1 MKFMLMGFEAKGEW
15 ERLPQAERDQRVQRH
30 QQALQELVAERGFVD
45 GRTLVLTS
53 VGLAQSSDAIT
64 LRTKG
69 GTSVATDGPFAETKE
84 VLAGFDLIDFSSIG
98 EARAFASKCCVHDGH
113 ATEIRPVRDSWWA
126 YHGPGISAAKRFMI
140 MLVSD
145 VEAQAKW
152 SQTQIDRNVAHH
164 QQVGMEYSLQK
175 GLVRGEPLCFSSARL
190 RPSAEAV
197 TLRIRGGESLTSDGP
212 FAETKEVIGG
222 FFIIDCASQEEA
234 VAWAKKMS
242 ANSGETTEIRPVQSM
257 WSIYRG

>member
-15 ERLPQAERDQRVQRH
+15 ERLPQAERDQRVRRH
-30 QQALQELVAERGFVD
+30 QQALQELIAERGFVD

-53 VGLAQSSDAIT
+53 VGLAPSSEAIT

-69 GTSVATDGPFAETKE
+69 GKAVASDGPFAETKE
-84 VLAGFDLIDFSSIG
+84 VLAGFDLIDFGSLE
-98 EARAFASKCCVHDGH
+98 EAQVFARKRCVHDSH
-113 ATEIRPVRDSWWA
+113 VTEIRPVHDSWWA
-126 YHGPGISAAKRFMI
+126 YHGPGISDAQRFMI
-140 MLVSD
+140 MIVTD

-152 SQTQIDRNVAHH
+152 SQAEIDRNVAHH
-164 QQVGMEYSLQK
+164 QQVGMEYSSQK

-190 RPSAEAV
+190 RPSTEAV
-197 TLRIRGGESLTSDGP
+197 TLRMRGGQSLTADGP

-222 FFIIDCASQEEA
+222 FFIIDCASQDEA

-242 ANSGETTEIRPVQSM
+242 ANSGETSEIRRVQSM